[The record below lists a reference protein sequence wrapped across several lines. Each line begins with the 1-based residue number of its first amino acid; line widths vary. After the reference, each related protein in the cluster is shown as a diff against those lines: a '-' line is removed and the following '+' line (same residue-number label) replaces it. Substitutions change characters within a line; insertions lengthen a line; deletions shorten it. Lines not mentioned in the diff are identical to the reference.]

1 MKTIKLRWFNDRKIA
16 VSIFFNSLNFEDRLA
31 VAKPQELVELTF
43 DIPEGT
49 IPLIKSWEYGSVL
62 IWADKE

>member
-1 MKTIKLRWFNDRKIA
+1 MKTIKLRWFNDREIA
-16 VSIFFNSLNFEDRLA
+16 VTIFFNNLYPASILA
-31 VAKPQELVELTF
+31 TVKPQEMADITF

-49 IPLIKSWEYGSVL
+49 IPLVKSWEYGSVL